1 MTNYINYLA
10 AIHQIL
16 MEDDTLKGLVNDQ
29 IHTGVNPSRL
39 NDSFLDSD
47 NHTCILLE
55 SLSKTSR
62 GLPGVAFHENSEHD
76 QLIRFTVVSKSNSD
90 TYAAS
95 VAGRVEDLIKVAP
108 TKTVNSTIYQILP
121 SGINMRTQTLDQF
134 PDRVFVIG
142 EVRIKYYG

>member
-16 MEDDTLKGLVNDQ
+16 MDDATLCGLVDCQ
-29 IHTGVNPSRL
+29 IHTGVNPTRM
-39 NDSFLDSD
+39 NDTFLEED
-47 NHTCILLE
+47 HQTCILLE
-55 SLSKTSR
+55 SPSKTSK
-62 GLPGVAFHENSEHD
+62 GLPGVAYHENSEHD
-76 QLIRFTVVSKSNSD
+76 QLIRFTVVSKSE
-90 TYAAS
+90 TYAAN

-108 TKTVNSTIYQILP
+108 TKTLNSTIYQILP
-121 SGINMRTQTLDQF
+121 SGINIRTNILDQF